1 MDEKTQIVR
10 LNPQQVADII
20 TSYLATHR
28 RAWCL
33 PDNAT
38 YPQITYQI
46 GVGGLEAVDVMVVKK
61 VPHADS

>member
-10 LNPQQVADII
+10 LNPQQIADII
-20 TSYLATHR
+20 TAHLATHR

-38 YPQITYQI
+38 YPQITYLI
-46 GVGGLEAVDVMVVKK
+46 GADGLEAVDVTVMKK
-61 VPHADS
+61 VSHGL